1 MGELCRMKNNARTAR
16 KGGVC
21 YQPEP
26 KVGVDTGNSQKTKK
40 KKYSDGDFLTWEMQ
54 QGRVIRVSTEVS

>member
-1 MGELCRMKNNARTAR
+1 MKNNARTAR

-40 KKYSDGDFLTWEMQ
+40 KKNAVM
-54 QGRVIRVSTEVS
+54 VISLPGKCSKDVSFVSVPR